1 MILCQNLLMGR
12 PPDIRQRV
20 PQSRRPGSE
29 PAVAHGRIA
38 TPVDGQVR
46 LLTKVARMYH
56 ERGIRQADIATALN
70 ISQAKVSRLLKRA
83 AAQGIVRTT
92 VMVSPGVYADLE
104 ERLEAKFGLLE
115 AVVVDIESDDDERAV
130 YSALGAAAASYLEA
144 TLGGGDRIGI
154 SSWSQTLLALV
165 DRMRPFNVGGATQ
178 VVQLLGGIGTPEVQN
193 MAQRLV
199 GEFARMLG
207 AEPVYVPA
215 PGVVADRTIRDSLL
229 QEVALTEVARRW
241 NELTMAIVGIGS
253 IEPSN
258 LLAESGNAFSPEDRA
273 RLLEEGA
280 VGDICHHVFTADG
293 TAVTGDLA
301 ARTISIPVE
310 NFLSIPRRI
319 GIAGGTR
326 KWEPI
331 RGALA
336 GGWVNVLITDVN
348 TAAAL
353 AGDEAGGNGTEGP
366 ELTG

>member
-1 MILCQNLLMGR
+1 MANGR
-12 PPDIRQRV
+12 
-20 PQSRRPGSE
+20 S
-29 PAVAHGRIA
+29 AA
-38 TPVDGQVR
+38 PVDGQVR

-83 AAQGIVRTT
+83 VTQGIVRTT
-92 VMVSPGVYADLE
+92 VMVSPGVYSDLE

-130 YSALGAAAASYLEA
+130 HSALGAAAGSYLEA

-215 PGVVADRTIRDSLL
+215 PGVVADRAIRDSLL
-229 QEVALTEVARRW
+229 QEAALTEVARRW

-258 LLAESGNAFSPEDRA
+258 LLAESGNAFSPEDRE
-273 RLLEEGA
+273 RLLTEGA

-319 GIAGGTR
+319 GIAGGLR
-326 KWEPI
+326 KREPI

-336 GGWVNVLITDVN
+336 GGWVNVLITDIH
-348 TAAAL
+348 TAEAL
-353 AGDEAGGNGTEGP
+353 VGEETSGAETENP
-366 ELTG
+366 ELTA